1 MRVNFVNPPD
11 GPKKPGK
18 SEVGGLPK
26 ASGKSF
32 QNELRLS
39 LLISSIKS
47 EMADGNNEAALGAFK
62 TIFAP
67 TCGIPDFAERVLE
80 SAPIFAA
87 FVAKI
92 AIDEI
97 MAKLDLEKE
106 KARELKRLAEEY
118 ARRAK
123 IVPPTQSL

>member
-1 MRVNFVNPPD
+1 MKVNPIRLLGGPRWPA
-11 GPKKPGK
+11 GPKA
-18 SEVGGLPK
+18 ETL
-26 ASGKSF
+26 AA
-32 QNELRLS
+32 
-39 LLISSIKS
+39 SIKRK
-47 EMADGNNEAALGAFK
+47 MAQNDRDEASAIFKRALVIDSRTPG
-62 TIFAP
+62 
-67 TCGIPDFAERVLE
+67 FAERVLE

>member
-1 MRVNFVNPPD
+1 MGVNPVNPLD
-11 GPKKPGK
+11 GAKKSGK
-18 SEVGGLPK
+18 SEVNKLPE
-26 ASGKSF
+26 AGNRSF

-106 KARELKRLAEEY
+106 KARELQKLAEEY

-123 IVPPTQSL
+123 IVPPAQSL